1 MGISRPKLNLKRRT
15 RGMENQKQFATTC
28 RCSQSTESL
37 NKTPKLTTDTKPY
50 SEPKSNIEKTAD
62 EIRPP
67 AFDNGSKISD
77 TVKKPSVQ
85 SPMDPRSR
93 MVIVNRLDAM
103 GSLAPLI
110 LTETVTLI
118 KLLIQA
124 PFEDQELDEDEPS
137 QDPDYARLP
146 VLMVDDVRYYETD
159 FYDDDMGNP
168 VGLVVD
174 PKEVDRIFRECETKS
189 AKIRI
194 DFLQKA
200 IADQSHVAE
209 EAIKDL
215 SALKSELAW
224 LKKELGDQNA

>member
-1 MGISRPKLNLKRRT
+1 
-15 RGMENQKQFATTC
+15 
-28 RCSQSTESL
+28 
-37 NKTPKLTTDTKPY
+37 
-50 SEPKSNIEKTAD
+50 
-62 EIRPP
+62 
-67 AFDNGSKISD
+67 
-77 TVKKPSVQ
+77 
-85 SPMDPRSR
+85 
-93 MVIVNRLDAM
+93 
-103 GSLAPLI
+103 
-110 LTETVTLI
+110 
-118 KLLIQA
+118 
-124 PFEDQELDEDEPS
+124 
-137 QDPDYARLP
+137 
-146 VLMVDDVRYYETD
+146 MVDDVRYYETD